1 MKPFLVVIEHEI
13 ELEEKI
19 TTFNEIFGD
28 ETDEH
33 LKLNELSKIQDT
45 VRSFNARLKDEKTAT
60 KNMLKR
66 LDHVE
71 DDNKRIKGLYMRLKV
86 FELAKSFK
94 LKKSI

>member
-1 MKPFLVVIEHEI
+1 MKPSLVVIEHEI
-13 ELEEKI
+13 EFEEKI

-45 VRSFNARLKDEKTAT
+45 VRSFNARLKDEKNAT
-60 KNMLKR
+60 KNMLQR

-86 FELAKSFK
+86 F
-94 LKKSI
+94 